1 MRTISA
7 ELQAHIEGEVTTI
20 ATCWR
25 ILRSDAEEYFF
36 TDHDA
41 EIVYDGDTYTPL
53 EAGRPSS
60 YRQRSDAS
68 VGGLDIELAFGTAS
82 TLDDE
87 LRAGLFDHAEV
98 WTFKINWADTTQG
111 IIKLACG
118 RLGEV
123 EIRQNVARIELRSLS
138 QILSAQIGRI
148 YTPECDATLGDARC
162 GVAIA
167 TYTKTGAVAV
177 ATSRRV
183 FTVSGNAAG
192 QAAGY
197 FDYGKVR
204 FINGDC
210 AGLYMQVESYASN
223 VITLLEPMPYDF
235 AVGNTVWVYGGCDR
249 RFATCKDRF
258 NNLANFRGFPHI
270 PGLDKAMTVPAN
282 RKWTTD

>member
-7 ELQAHIEGEVTTI
+7 NLQAHIEGEVTTL

-25 ILRSDAEEYFF
+25 ILRSDDEEYFF

-41 EIVYDGDTYTPL
+41 AIVYDGDSYTPL

-68 VGGLDIELAFGTAS
+68 VAGLDIEMAFGPDS
-82 TLDDE
+82 DLDAE

-98 WTFKINWADTTQG
+98 WTFKINWAAPAQG
-111 IIKLACG
+111 IIQLARG

-123 EIRQNVARIELRSLS
+123 EIRENVAKIELRSLA
-138 QILSAQIGRI
+138 QLLSTQIGRI

-162 GVAIA
+162 GVNLA
-167 TYTKTGAVAV
+167 TYTRTGAVAV

-192 QAAGY
+192 QASGY
-197 FDYGKVR
+197 FAYGRVA
-204 FINGDC
+204 FTSGAC
-210 AGLYMQVESYASN
+210 SGLTMQVESYASN
-223 VITLLEPMPYDF
+223 VITLVEPMPYAF
-235 AVGNTVWVYGGCDR
+235 AVADTLNAYAGCDR

-258 NNLANFRGFPHI
+258 SNKDNFRGFPHI
-270 PGLDKAMTVPAN
+270 PGVDKILNVPAN

>member
-7 ELQAHIEGEVTTI
+7 NLQTHIEGEVTTL

-25 ILRSDAEEYFF
+25 ILRADAEELFF

-41 EIVYDGDTYTPL
+41 AIVYDGDSYTPL

-60 YRQRSDAS
+60 YRQRADAS
-68 VGGLDIELAFGTAS
+68 VAGLDIEMAFGPDS
-82 TLDDE
+82 DLDAE

-111 IIKLACG
+111 IIMLARG

-123 EIRQNVARIELRSLS
+123 EIRQNVAKIELRSLA
-138 QILSAQIGRI
+138 QLLSTQIGRI

-162 GVAIA
+162 GVSLP
-167 TYTKTGAVAV
+167 TYTKTGAVAGV
-177 ATSRRV
+177 TSRRV

-192 QAAGY
+192 QASGY
-197 FDYGKVR
+197 FNYGKVR

-210 AGLYMQVESYASN
+210 AGLYMQVESYAAN
-223 VITLLEPMPYDF
+223 LVTMVEPMPYDF
-235 AVGNTVWVYGGCDR
+235 AVGNTVWIYPGCDR

-258 NNLANFRGFPHI
+258 SNKDNFRGFPHI
-270 PGLDKAMTVPAN
+270 PGVDKIINVPAN
-282 RKWTTD
+282 RKWTES

>member
-7 ELQAHIEGEVTTI
+7 NLQSHIEGEVTTL

-25 ILRSDAEEYFF
+25 ILRADATEYFF

-111 IIKLACG
+111 IIKLARG

-138 QILSAQIGRI
+138 QLLSAQVGRI
-148 YTPECDATLGDARC
+148 YTPECDATLGDSRC
-162 GVAIA
+162 GVTLA

-192 QAAGY
+192 QASGY
-197 FDYGKVR
+197 FAYGKVI
-204 FINGDC
+204 FTSGDC
-210 AGLYMQVESYASN
+210 SGISMQVESYASN
-223 VITLLEPMPYDF
+223 VITLMEPMPYAF
-235 AVGNTVWVYGGCDR
+235 AVADTLNAYAGCDR
-249 RFATCKDRF
+249 RFATCDDRF
-258 NNLANFRGFPHI
+258 DNIVNFRGFPHI
-270 PGLDKAMTVPAN
+270 PGMDKAMTIPAN